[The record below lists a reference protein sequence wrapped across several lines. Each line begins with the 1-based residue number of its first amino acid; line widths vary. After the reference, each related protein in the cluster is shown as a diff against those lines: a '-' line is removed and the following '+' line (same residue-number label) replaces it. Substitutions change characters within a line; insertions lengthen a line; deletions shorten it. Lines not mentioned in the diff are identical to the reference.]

1 MAGYI
6 QSLVNVPIPIPEK
19 PPVFIR
25 SKTVDIQKVEKVP
38 PIDLTE
44 INDEGLFI
52 VAKNKLDG
60 VDVYATIELNGALRI
75 MPKYHIFVEKM
86 NLESL
91 KVFSNR
97 EKLYLSYMKEQRL
110 VLKSWNFKRQNLME
124 IVLPTTVQFLKP
136 RLTNAVGEQF
146 FVAEEKYITWP
157 YEGYKTT
164 ACVFGLET
172 ENYKCIEAN
181 CGGIKEII
189 GIEDEIFVF
198 NQKAEVF
205 SFNVSDAGKRYP
217 RGSLSRNGILKA
229 ITYHGTIYVACYVR
243 SKCTVYVEKFN
254 KETNQWAMVNYLNIN
269 IIFEMS
275 ISNTS
280 NENYSLISLDS
291 INLFVYRRIKL
302 SHWSNG

>member
-6 QSLVNVPIPIPEK
+6 QSLANVPIPIPVPVPEK
-19 PPVFIR
+19 PPVLIR
-25 SKTVDIQKVEKVP
+25 SKTVVIQKVEKKP
-38 PIDLTE
+38 PTEVTE

-60 VDVYATIELNGALRI
+60 VDIYATIELNGALRV

-86 NLESL
+86 NLETL

-97 EKLYLSYMKEQRL
+97 EKLYLSYIKEQRL
-110 VLKSWNFKRQNLME
+110 VLKSWNFKRQNLTE

-205 SFNVSDAGKRYP
+205 SFNVNDAGKRYP
-217 RGSLSRNGILKA
+217 RGSLSRNGMLKA

-254 KETNQWAMVNYLNIN
+254 KETNQWVMVSDIN
-269 IIFEMS
+269 IIFKMWTS
-275 ISNTS
+275 LSNTS
-280 NENYSLISLDS
+280 NANP
-291 INLFVYRRIKL
+291 FR
-302 SHWSNG
+302 